1 MNLYLLQQY
10 QFIQRLYKNNSY
22 LDVMM
27 NIDDFFDI
35 LNVYAF
41 PKWLDA
47 QVVDVTFM
55 KYYTNVILKADR
67 DDKNKEKDMCPDPKA
82 GVLLTKYDCKV
93 EYIKSNEVLPKEV
106 KTEKDVVIDKKTG
119 KQRPKLER
127 HDIWLV
133 DILIPNKHIINNN
146 LYDLESIQAKLKED
160 NDEMDSAES
169 VVSNGEEMAVEGG
182 M

>member
-10 QFIQRLYKNNSY
+10 QFIQQLYKNESF

-27 NIDDFFDI
+27 NVDDFFDI

-47 QVVDVTFM
+47 QVVDVKFM
-55 KYYTNVILKADR
+55 KYYTNVILKANR
-67 DDKNKEKDMCPDPKA
+67 DDKDKSKDMCPDPK
-82 GVLLTKYDCKV
+82 GGILLTKYDCKV
-93 EYIKSNEVLPKEV
+93 EYIKTNEVLPKEV
-106 KTEKDVVIDKKTG
+106 KSEKDVVMDKKTG

-127 HDIWLV
+127 HDIWLI
-133 DILIPNKHIINNN
+133 DILIPNKHIINDNV
-146 LYDLESIQAKLKED
+146 YDLEAIQSKIIDDDDESD
-160 NDEMDSAES
+160 NSES
-169 VVSNGEEMAVEGG
+169 VVSNGEELAPEGG

>member
-55 KYYTNVILKADR
+55 KYYTNVILKIGP
-67 DDKNKEKDMCPDPKA
+67 M
-82 GVLLTKYDCKV
+82 V
-93 EYIKSNEVLPKEV
+93 
-106 KTEKDVVIDKKTG
+106 
-119 KQRPKLER
+119 
-127 HDIWLV
+127 
-133 DILIPNKHIINNN
+133 
-146 LYDLESIQAKLKED
+146 
-160 NDEMDSAES
+160 
-169 VVSNGEEMAVEGG
+169 
-182 M
+182 